1 MLDKADTSKSDNTAN
16 KVDAVSN
23 RNRSTKSTQTNHW
36 NLLRAGGQF
45 VLMLLILSGGFL
57 GMKALIASKPEKPER
72 PIFPRVYT
80 VETVVAKSANHQP
93 KVFLYGEVVAGR
105 SVDLRSLVSG
115 QVTSV
120 SQKLKSGGMVQKGDA
135 LVEIDRFS
143 YEGQLREAKAN
154 AAETKARIQ
163 EYKAGVRLETGRLA
177 SVKEQLALAQKD
189 LDRIQ
194 QLRKRGAATSK
205 QVEDKALTLSQR
217 RQSVEQSEVNIIAA
231 NAKLAQQQAVLERL
245 AWKIELSQRNLKDTI
260 LVAPFTGTIR
270 STQVQ
275 AGKLVGANDVLVSMY
290 QSDLLEARF
299 VLTDERFGRIQA
311 DGNGLIGR
319 PVNVTW
325 TVGGKEYLYNAKID
339 RIGAEIASAR
349 GGIEVFATIEQ
360 NNSAIALRPG
370 AFVDINLADRIFEN
384 HIQLPDTA
392 LYNGDTIYIVKQKKL
407 VAKKVTIASFDGENI
422 LVQSG
427 ILAGDEVLTTRIS
440 EVGNGLRVRNEG
452 DPTRVR
458 GKGRP
463 DGVKRPGK
471 IDQRGKNGQ
480 RGQGK
485 QGGAARRPNNAN
497 TSNSQ

>member
-1 MLDKADTSKSDNTAN
+1 MLDKSDTSKITNTENATRNVN
-16 KVDAVSN
+16 KYSP
-23 RNRSTKSTQTNHW
+23 SSQIKSW
-36 NLLRAGGQF
+36 NWLRAGGQF
-45 VLMLLILSGGFL
+45 VLMMLILSGGFF
-57 GMKALIASKPEKPER
+57 GMTALIASKPEKPER

-80 VETVVAKSANHQP
+80 VETIVAKTANHQP
-93 KVFLYGEVVAGR
+93 KIFLYGEVVAGR

-135 LVEIDRFS
+135 LVEIDRFN
-143 YEGQLREAKAN
+143 YEGQLREANAN

-163 EYKAGVRLETGRLA
+163 EYEAGVRLETGRLG

-194 QLRKRGAATSK
+194 QLRIRGAATAK
-205 QVEDKALTLSQR
+205 QVEDKALILSQR
-217 RQSVEQSEVNIIAA
+217 SQSVEQSEVNIIAA
-231 NAKLAQQQAVLERL
+231 NAKLAQQKAVLERL
-245 AWKIELSQRNLKDTI
+245 EWKIELSQRNLKDTI
-260 LVAPFTGTIR
+260 LVAPFSGTIS

-311 DGNGLIGR
+311 DGSGLIGR

-325 TVGGKEYLYNAKID
+325 TVGGSEYVYKAKID
-339 RIGAEIASAR
+339 RIGAEIASTR
-349 GGIEVFATIEQ
+349 GGVEVFATIQ
-360 NNSAIALRPG
+360 QRNADIALRPG
-370 AFVDINLADRIFEN
+370 AFVDINLADRIFKN

-407 VAKKVTIASFDGENI
+407 MGKKVSIASFVGESI
-422 LVQSG
+422 LIKSG
-427 ILAGDEVLTTRIS
+427 ISAGDEVLTTRIS

-452 DPTRVR
+452 DPVRTRTGR
-458 GKGRP
+458 QNKGRP
-463 DGVKRPGK
+463 AGA
-471 IDQRGKNGQ
+471 NGA
-480 RGQGK
+480 RKAGQNRIST
-485 QGGAARRPNNAN
+485 QGGTGNRPNNN
-497 TSNSQ
+497 GNKKPNNPQ